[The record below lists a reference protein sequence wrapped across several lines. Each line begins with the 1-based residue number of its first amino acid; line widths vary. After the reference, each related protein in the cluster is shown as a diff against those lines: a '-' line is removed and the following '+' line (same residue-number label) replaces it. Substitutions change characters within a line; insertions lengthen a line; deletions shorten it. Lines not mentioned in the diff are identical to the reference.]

1 MLACSLTGVVRG
13 GVQTVEEIESRRKN
27 DILSTISYIEQD
39 LQRALPRVVQVLR
52 AALPDEQHTGALDQ
66 IHLDCLNGFQS
77 TTKEWKL
84 RPAKDFNNDIQYFQ
98 HMNAIFE
105 LTDFKFKSII
115 HLGQFVYKA
124 DVLNK
129 YNFLHVATR
138 NGNAEL
144 SKVLLSLGFQQPNVA
159 GSDYKAIVQAVKVEA
174 VKHNLEKAP
183 QYARMGGS
191 IKDLQS
197 GKSSDA
203 AFGLKKFLKVS
214 DDWDSEEECKED
226 NLRGRYAG

>member
-1 MLACSLTGVVRG
+1 MLACSLIGVVRG

-52 AALPDEQHTGALDQ
+52 AALPDEQQTEALDQ
-66 IHLDCLNGFQS
+66 IHLECLNAFQS

-105 LTDFKFKSII
+105 LTDFKFKAII

-129 YNFLHVATR
+129 HNFLHVARR

-144 SKVLLSLGFQQPNVA
+144 SKVLLSLGF
-159 GSDYKAIVQAVKVEA
+159 SD
-174 VKHNLEKAP
+174 
-183 QYARMGGS
+183 
-191 IKDLQS
+191 
-197 GKSSDA
+197 
-203 AFGLKKFLKVS
+203 
-214 DDWDSEEECKED
+214 
-226 NLRGRYAG
+226 